1 MPEANRAG
9 DDQRPRGLDPPQV
22 VDDVD
27 HAAATMAQA
36 GLSAATVAAY
46 RGYLRRA
53 ARFAAGR
60 GVALLDADAELLEAY
75 AEQAG
80 ASYVSQKH
88 LRQALR
94 HFYGAH
100 SRPTPALPAIDTT
113 GPARRLA
120 LLPDPRTVLEVA
132 VGDGGRRGLALAL
145 VVGCGL
151 TTEAVAALRFDQ
163 LGPGPI
169 IRLGDRRRVVEVA
182 LHPVAGALLDELRS
196 RGDFVFASHGRSG
209 HVHRDTVMGWL
220 AELCVGAGLP
230 RLSAGQL
237 RSLARWWS
245 PDDPAGDPLAHT
257 VRRRPPSTEIQT
269 MRRRLRPSVDPDA
282 DQRLAE
288 VRRHLVGIGRSR
300 TTIRSYLS
308 ALGRAER
315 YFALA
320 GTTPLDADVDQLVE
334 YAALLPRDRS
344 TRSLVRSALRV
355 YYEVHGRPGDPARA
369 IRVPSKPPMRSRAL
383 TDADAVSLAAT
394 AAAWGGPG
402 GAAVLLGLYLGLR
415 RFEIAQLRFEDFA
428 DGWLTVIG
436 KGDRQARLPVPGEV
450 TRALN
455 TLPRTST
462 YVFPGSVSGHVHPA
476 TVWSWVGEVAH
487 AAGLG
492 HVTTH
497 QLRHTALT
505 MANDATGDLRA
516 VQEFARHARPETTAG
531 YTRVSEARLRRV
543 GAAISYARP
552 AAIADADAGSG
563 R

>member
-1 MPEANRAG
+1 MPEANRAV
-9 DDQRPRGLDPPQV
+9 DDRRPCRPDQPQI

-46 RGYLRRA
+46 RGYLLRA

-60 GVALLDADAELLEAY
+60 GVALLEADAELLEAY

-80 ASYVSQKH
+80 ASYISQKH

-100 SRPTPALPAIDTT
+100 RRPTPALPAIDTT

-120 LLPDPRTVLEVA
+120 SLPDPRTVLEVA
-132 VGDGGRRGLALAL
+132 VADGGRRGLALAL

-169 IRLGDRRRVVEVA
+169 IRLGDQRRTVEIA
-182 LHPVAGALLDELRS
+182 LHPVASALLNELRS
-196 RGDFVFASHGRSG
+196 RDDFVFASHGRSR

-245 PDDPAGDPLAHT
+245 PADPAGDPLANT
-257 VRRRPPSTEIQT
+257 VRRRPPSPEIQT
-269 MRRRLRPSVDPDA
+269 MRRRLQPSINPAA

-300 TTIRSYLS
+300 TTIRSYLG
-308 ALGRAER
+308 ALDRVER
-315 YFALA
+315 HFALA
-320 GTTPLDADVDQLVE
+320 GITPLDADVNQLVE

-355 YYEVHGRPGDPARA
+355 YYEVLGRPGDPARA

-383 TDADAVSLAAT
+383 TDTDAASLAAT
-394 AAAWGGPG
+394 AAAWGGPA

-415 RFEIAQLRFEDFA
+415 RFEIAQVRFDDFA
-428 DGWLTVIG
+428 DGWLTIIG
-436 KGDRQARLPVPGEV
+436 KGERQARLPVPDEV
-450 TRALN
+450 SRAVN
-455 TLPRTST
+455 TLPRTSV
-462 YVFPGSVSGHVHPA
+462 YLFPGADGGHVHPA
-476 TVWSWVGEVAH
+476 TVWTWVDNVAQG
-487 AAGLG
+487 AGLG
-492 HVTTH
+492 HITTH

-531 YTRVSEARLRRV
+531 YTRVSEARLRRT
-543 GAAISYARP
+543 GAAISYART
-552 AAIADADAGSG
+552 AAIADTGD
-563 R
+563 RR